1 MSHYPPEARLK
12 VAVVGCGAIGP
23 RHAEAYAATGR
34 TELVGVA
41 DIIVDRAEAF
51 AERFMR
57 VPAYASLDDLL
68 AGEQPDLVSI
78 ATPPGTHAELACAV
92 LAAGASVLIEK
103 PPCPS
108 LAEMDAVAEA
118 EATSAGRAYGVFQHR
133 YGSGARRAAR
143 LIAQGAL
150 GRPQVAVCETL
161 WFRPADYFDPE
172 WRGTWS
178 GEGGGPTLGHGIHQ
192 MDLLVHL
199 LGPWRTVSALAARV
213 ARPVEFEDVS
223 IASVVFEDGSVGSI
237 TNSLLSPRELSRI
250 RVDLTGGTLE
260 VDHVYGA
267 GDGDWS
273 FTPAPDPATA
283 ATLGRDPGVQNDSG
297 LLAAPGVETT
307 SAAAW
312 ASSAG
317 EDVGSNHG
325 SQITQLVDDLLAG
338 RVHPT
343 TLASARPTMELITAI
358 YASALLG
365 RPVQRD
371 ELLPGHPFY
380 SDLTG
385 GIDQTTITDRMS
397 TMR

>member
-1 MSHYPPEARLK
+1 MSAPSQGPTLK
-12 VAVVGCGAIGP
+12 VAVVGCGSIGP
-23 RHAEAYAATGR
+23 RHAEAYAATHR
-34 TELVGVA
+34 TELVGAA
-41 DIIVDRAEAF
+41 DVEVDRALSF
-51 AERFMR
+51 AERFGG
-57 VPAYASLDDLL
+57 VPAYASLEELL
-68 AGEQPDLVSI
+68 AAQKPDLVSI

-103 PPCPS
+103 PPCLT
-108 LAEMDAVAEA
+108 LAEMDTVAAV
-118 EATSAGRAYGVFQHR
+118 EATSTGHAYGVFQHR
-133 YGSGARRAAR
+133 YGSGAQRAAR
-143 LIAQGAL
+143 LIAEGAL
-150 GRPQVAVCETL
+150 GAPQVAVCETL
-161 WFRPADYFDPE
+161 WFRPATYFDPD

-192 MDLLVHL
+192 MDLLMHL
-199 LGPWRTVSALAARV
+199 VGPWRTVSALGARV

-250 RVDLTGGTLE
+250 RVDLIGGTLE

-267 GDGDWS
+267 SDGDWS
-273 FTPAPDPATA
+273 FSPAPDPATA
-283 ATLGRDPGVQNDSG
+283 ATLGRDPGVRNGSG
-297 LLAAPGVETT
+297 VLAATGVETT
-307 SAAAW
+307 SAGAW

-317 EDVGSNHG
+317 EDVPSNHG
-325 SQITQLVDDLLAG
+325 SQITCLVDDLLDG

-371 ELLPGHPFY
+371 ELVPDHLFY
-380 SDLTG
+380 GDLTG
-385 GIDQTTITDRMS
+385 SIDQARIAERFS
-397 TMR
+397 TVR